1 MNSAMSNKAISPL
14 SNACR
19 RLSFNENP
27 VKSSCA
33 QYIANISHVVHSQLP
48 LKEANTTD
56 LTGSF
61 IETSTPS
68 NLVSQSSFNST
79 FLSQYMCSEASTFHS
94 HPNSIMCNNSSID
107 PILLS
112 SPVHWAADQT
122 EITFS
127 LDEIS
132 SDISEFWCEQDPAL
146 QTPLACSTPEKQT
159 KPSKP
164 VHSTRNRHTG
174 GCPTSNPR
182 TRHSAGKMTSNTRT
196 RHQAG
201 ATKLSKPCQHQLP
214 QTSTRRRRH
223 QAGTDSS
230 KPAAYIV
237 IDTLYKDFISINIVY
252 DSATITEL

>member
-1 MNSAMSNKAISPL
+1 MNSAMSNKAISAL
-14 SNACR
+14 SHGCR
-19 RLSFNENP
+19 RLSFNESP
-27 VKSSCA
+27 VKTSCA
-33 QYIANISHVVHSQLP
+33 QYFANISHVVHSQLP
-48 LKEANTTD
+48 LKEANTND

-61 IETSTPS
+61 TETSTHS

-79 FLSQYMCSEASTFHS
+79 FLSQYMCSEASTFHCQQ
-94 HPNSIMCNNSSID
+94 NSIMCNNSNID

-127 LDEIS
+127 LDVSSSEIS
-132 SDISEFWCEQDPAL
+132 ELWCEKDPAL
-146 QTPLACSTPEKQT
+146 QKPLACSTPEKQT

-164 VHSTRNRHTG
+164 VHSTRTRHTG
-174 GCPTSNPR
+174 SCPTSNTR
-182 TRHSAGKMTSNTRT
+182 TRHSAGQVTSNTRT

-201 ATKLSKPCQHQLP
+201 AIQLSKPCQHQLS

-223 QAGTDSS
+223 QAGTGSS
-230 KPAAYIV
+230 KHAPYIV

-252 DSATITEL
+252 DSATINEL